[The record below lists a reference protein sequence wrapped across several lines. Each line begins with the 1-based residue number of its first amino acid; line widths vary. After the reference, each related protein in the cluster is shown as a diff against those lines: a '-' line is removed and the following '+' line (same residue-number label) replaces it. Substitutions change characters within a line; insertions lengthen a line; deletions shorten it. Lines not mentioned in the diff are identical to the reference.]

1 MALPADVR
9 IDQLHE
15 LLGEQEKQRE
25 ALNIRIHDLERIQV
39 DHAKVIERL
48 VWLLDGARGRTAV
61 METVIP
67 LLLESSDQRTRDRVQ
82 TALEL
87 RWLQDQAQG
96 AGATP
101 ATRRSSRKQL
111 SKLPRKPRFLGST
124 VADTCKRLVKAL
136 LGSGDFL
143 REASPIRHLAQRS
156 GADASKDG
164 LVPLLGR
171 GCLRCGL
178 LVQPVADPHSR
189 VEVVR

>member
-25 ALNIRIHDLERIQV
+25 ALNIRIHDLERIQA

-48 VWLLDGARGRTAV
+48 VWLLDGARGKTAV

-87 RWLQDQAQG
+87 RWRQDRALG
-96 AGATP
+96 AG
-101 ATRRSSRKQL
+101 
-111 SKLPRKPRFLGST
+111 
-124 VADTCKRLVKAL
+124 
-136 LGSGDFL
+136 
-143 REASPIRHLAQRS
+143 
-156 GADASKDG
+156 
-164 LVPLLGR
+164 
-171 GCLRCGL
+171 
-178 LVQPVADPHSR
+178 
-189 VEVVR
+189 

>member
-25 ALNIRIHDLERIQV
+25 AMSIRIHDLERIQV

-48 VWLLDGARGRTAV
+48 VWLLDGARGRTAA

-87 RWLQDQAQG
+87 RWRQDQAQG

-101 ATRRSSRKQL
+101 RYEAKFEKAALEVAPQAS
-111 SKLPRKPRFLGST
+111 LPR
-124 VADTCKRLVKAL
+124 
-136 LGSGDFL
+136 
-143 REASPIRHLAQRS
+143 Q
-156 GADASKDG
+156 
-164 LVPLLGR
+164 
-171 GCLRCGL
+171 
-178 LVQPVADPHSR
+178 HSR
-189 VEVVR
+189 